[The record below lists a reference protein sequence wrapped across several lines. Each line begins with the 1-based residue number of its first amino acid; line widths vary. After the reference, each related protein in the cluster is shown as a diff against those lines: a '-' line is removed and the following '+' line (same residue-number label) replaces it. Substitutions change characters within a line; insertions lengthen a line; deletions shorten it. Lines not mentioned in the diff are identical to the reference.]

1 MIIGKT
7 FKFESSHNII
17 GHPKCGQLHGHT
29 YHLTVEVEGSIDE
42 KTDMVMDYH
51 EMSEI
56 VNRLVINKYDHT
68 HLNMILP
75 CQPTCER
82 LVFVI
87 FHTLMAEMPRLASI
101 TLQEGEGGYAKL
113 TRQD

>member
-7 FKFESSHNII
+7 FKFESSHAII

-29 YHLTVEVEGSIDE
+29 YHLTVEVDDFINE

-51 EMSEI
+51 TLSEI
-56 VNRLVINKYDHT
+56 VNRLVISKYDHK
-68 HLNMILP
+68 HLNVEMT

-82 LVFVI
+82 MVFIIFFALQAEIPNLYNVI
-87 FHTLMAEMPRLASI
+87 
-101 TLQEGEGGYAKL
+101 LQEGEGGYA
-113 TRQD
+113 RYR

>member
-1 MIIGKT
+1 MVIGKT

-29 YHLTVEVEGSIDE
+29 YKLTVEVEGFINE

-51 EMSEI
+51 ELSEI
-56 VNRLVINKYDHT
+56 VNRLVINKYDHS
-68 HLNMILP
+68 HLNTTMP

-82 LVFVI
+82 LVFIIFNALKAEIPLLYAVI
-87 FHTLMAEMPRLASI
+87 
-101 TLQEGEGGYAKL
+101 LQEGEGGYARL